1 MTDPIILVWLIA
13 IPFLGGLLSWL
24 GELAGGIR
32 YPRWIALLTMVLVLL
47 MSLWLWAAG
56 DFSMAGLP
64 VNGAEPQ
71 WMLEFQAPWIE
82 RFGISIHLG
91 LDGLSLLLVVLTNLL
106 GLMAVACSWKEI
118 GRYVGFFH
126 LNLLWNLGGV
136 VAVFLAL
143 DLFLFFFFWEMMLVP
158 MYFLIAIW
166 GHNAPGG
173 KGRIYAATKFFIF
186 TQASGLLMLLAI
198 LGLVWVNHQATGV
211 WSFDYEV
218 LLNTPMSH
226 EVQWLLMLGF
236 FVAFMVKLP
245 VVPFHT
251 WLPDAHSQAPTAGS
265 VDLAGILLKTAAYGL
280 MRFGLPLFPE
290 ASASFAPV
298 AMWLGCV
305 GIVYGAFMTFA
316 QNDVKRLVAYSSV
329 SHMGFV
335 LVGIYAGT
343 ELALQGALITMIAH
357 GISAGALFILCGEVY
372 ERIHTR
378 DLREMGGLWSRFP
391 YLPPI
396 VMFFALAA
404 LGLPGLGNFVG
415 EFLVLIGT
423 WNVDKP
429 VTIVAAS
436 GLILA
441 AVYSLMMIQRAFHG
455 KATTDDKLEDLNSR
469 ELATCL
475 TLMAVLLVLGVYP
488 QPVLDTSAAVMQAL
502 HALYAP
508 AAGLTP

>member
-1 MTDPIILVWLIA
+1 
-13 IPFLGGLLSWL
+13 
-24 GELAGGIR
+24 
-32 YPRWIALLTMVLVLL
+32 
-47 MSLWLWAAG
+47 
-56 DFSMAGLP
+56 
-64 VNGAEPQ
+64 
-71 WMLEFQAPWIE
+71 
-82 RFGISIHLG
+82 
-91 LDGLSLLLVVLTNLL
+91 
-106 GLMAVACSWKEI
+106 
-118 GRYVGFFH
+118 
-126 LNLLWNLGGV
+126 
-136 VAVFLAL
+136 
-143 DLFLFFFFWEMMLVP
+143 
-158 MYFLIAIW
+158 
-166 GHNAPGG
+166 
-173 KGRIYAATKFFIF
+173 
-186 TQASGLLMLLAI
+186 
-198 LGLVWVNHQATGV
+198 
-211 WSFDYEV
+211 
-218 LLNTPMSH
+218 
-226 EVQWLLMLGF
+226 
-236 FVAFMVKLP
+236 
-245 VVPFHT
+245 
-251 WLPDAHSQAPTAGS
+251 

-298 AMWLGCV
+298 AMWLGVV

-335 LVGIYAGT
+335 LIGIYAGT
-343 ELALQGALITMIAH
+343 ELALQGAMITMIAH

-372 ERIHTR
+372 ERLHTR

-455 KATTDDKLEDLNSR
+455 KAASDEKLEDLNRR

-475 TLMAVLLVLGVYP
+475 SLMAILLWLGVYP
-488 QPVLDTSAAVMQAL
+488 QPVLDTSAAAMQAL
-502 HALYAP
+502 HSLYA
-508 AAGLTP
+508 AASGAAP

>member
-1 MTDPIILVWLIA
+1 
-13 IPFLGGLLSWL
+13 
-24 GELAGGIR
+24 
-32 YPRWIALLTMVLVLL
+32 
-47 MSLWLWAAG
+47 
-56 DFSMAGLP
+56 
-64 VNGAEPQ
+64 
-71 WMLEFQAPWIE
+71 
-82 RFGISIHLG
+82 
-91 LDGLSLLLVVLTNLL
+91 
-106 GLMAVACSWKEI
+106 
-118 GRYVGFFH
+118 
-126 LNLLWNLGGV
+126 
-136 VAVFLAL
+136 
-143 DLFLFFFFWEMMLVP
+143 
-158 MYFLIAIW
+158 
-166 GHNAPGG
+166 
-173 KGRIYAATKFFIF
+173 
-186 TQASGLLMLLAI
+186 MLLAI

-508 AAGLTP
+508 AAGLAP

>member
-13 IPFLGGLLSWL
+13 IPFLGGLLSWF

-32 YPRWIALLTMVLVLL
+32 YPRWIALATMVLVLI
-47 MSLWLWAAG
+47 MSLWLWIEGDYTIAG
-56 DFSMAGLP
+56 I
-64 VNGAEPQ
+64 GADPQ
-71 WMLEFQAPWIE
+71 WTLEFQVPWIE
-82 RFGISIHLG
+82 RFGISVHLG
-91 LDGLSLLLVVLTNLL
+91 LDGLSMLLVALTNLL

-136 VAVFLAL
+136 VGVFLAL
-143 DLFLFFFFWEMMLVP
+143 DLFMFFFFWEMMLVP

-166 GHNAPGG
+166 GHNVPGG

-186 TQASGLLMLLAI
+186 TQASGLLMLLGI
-198 LGLVWVNHQATGV
+198 LGLVWVHHQATGV
-211 WSFDYEV
+211 WSFDYEA
-218 LLNTPMSH
+218 LLQTEMSA
-226 EVQWLLMLGF
+226 EVQYLLMLGF
-236 FVAFMVKLP
+236 FGAFMVKLP
-245 VVPFHT
+245 IVPFHT

-265 VDLAGILLKTAAYGL
+265 VDLAGILLKTAAYGM
-280 MRFGLPLFPE
+280 MRYGLPLFPE
-290 ASASFAPV
+290 ASASFAPI
-298 AMWLGCV
+298 AMSIGV
-305 GIVYGAFMTFA
+305 IGIVYGAFMTFA

-343 ELALQGALITMIAH
+343 ELALQGAIITMLAH
-357 GISAGALFILCGEVY
+357 GISAGALFILCGEIY
-372 ERIHTR
+372 ERVHTR
-378 DLREMGGLWSRFP
+378 DLRQMGGLWARFP

-423 WNVDKP
+423 YPVSVP
-429 VTIVAAS
+429 VTLFAAS
-436 GLILA
+436 GLVLA
-441 AVYSLMMIQRAFHG
+441 VAYSLIMIQRAFHG
-455 KATTDDKLEDLNSR
+455 PARSDERLEDLNRR

-475 TLMAVLLVLGVYP
+475 TLMAILLWLGVYP
-488 QPVLDTSAAVMQAL
+488 QPVLDTSAAAMKAL
-502 HALYAP
+502 HTLYA
-508 AAGLTP
+508 AAGGTP